1 MGFFTIELA
10 RRVGPDGRVVAV
22 DVQERMLRALERRMK
37 RRGLGDRVQTR
48 PTDGRNLPIADLRA
62 AVDLC
67 TAIHVVH
74 EVPDTARFFEQVR
87 EALKPHG
94 TVMVV
99 EPAGHVDEAEF
110 EEQVRAAEA
119 VGLAVVEGLPTVG
132 ATRQERVGFGRF
144 HLFHLDLDSAEAEVI
159 SALDAIDTT
168 PSATTPGKITG
179 YWHFM

>member
-1 MGFFTIELA
+1 MLEPWVRPGMTVLEPGPGMGFFTIELA

-48 PTDGRNLPIADLRA
+48 PTDGRDLPIADLRA

-87 EALKPHG
+87 EALKPDG

-110 EEQVRAAEA
+110 EEQLRAAEA
-119 VGLAVVEGLPTVG
+119 VGLAIVDHQLPG
-132 ATRQERVGFGRF
+132 AGPR
-144 HLFHLDLDSAEAEVI
+144 
-159 SALDAIDTT
+159 SALLRRNVERE
-168 PSATTPGKITG
+168 SRSR
-179 YWHFM
+179 